1 MGDSKSNQQTASKV
15 DCSIVINNH
24 NRNDS
29 KSESLTDTESIEDV
43 VDQTPQNTSN
53 VRASRSVSNSAE
65 ITNLQVNVPLAQSRL
80 VEQQHYTNRYLV
92 TSRVA
97 SILREEILQSH
108 EVKNKLLEIFQTMV
122 IDNNKQLLANIL
134 DQSKHIILDG
144 NALAE
149 LIVTILI
156 LGGENS
162 FETTDVKITY
172 NENVLSSCFK
182 IQISPFKRI
191 LKIMVGD
198 QDLELHQ
205 HEVYTTLVN
214 DFKISLDTVYLQVS
228 VSMIVSVAF
237 KTSFAF
243 IC

>member
-1 MGDSKSNQQTASKV
+1 M
-15 DCSIVINNH
+15 
-24 NRNDS
+24 
-29 KSESLTDTESIEDV
+29 
-43 VDQTPQNTSN
+43 
-53 VRASRSVSNSAE
+53 SNSAE

-214 DFKISLDTVYLQVS
+214 DFKISLDTVY
-228 VSMIVSVAF
+228 F
-237 KTSFAF
+237 K
-243 IC
+243 